1 MFKVIGAYFCL
12 LQPIDFDSL
21 LHPFYNVTVYV
32 QDTDPSHVDT
42 AHVEVRITDYNDNAP
57 VFTPNSKTVTI
68 YENVTV
74 GTTLH
79 RFTASD
85 RDTGRNRLFTY
96 VCLSLQSFK
105 GFVCVSMT

>member
-1 MFKVIGAYFCL
+1 MLLV
-12 LQPIDFDSL
+12 LQPVDYDSM
-21 LHPFYNVTVYV
+21 LHPFFNVTVYV

-42 AHVEVRITDYNDNAP
+42 AHIEVRITDYNDNAP

-68 YENVTV
+68 FENVTV

-85 RDTGRNRLFTY
+85 RDTGLNRIFTY
-96 VCLSLQSFK
+96 VFLCTCF
-105 GFVCVSMT
+105 CYVSYSCMC

>member
-1 MFKVIGAYFCL
+1 ML
-12 LQPIDFDSL
+12 S
-21 LHPFYNVTVYV
+21 PFFNVTVYV
-32 QDTDPSHVDT
+32 QDTDPSHVDA
-42 AHVEVRITDYNDNAP
+42 AHIEVRVTDYNDNAP

-85 RDTGRNRLFTY
+85 RDTGLNRLFTY
-96 VCLSLQSFK
+96 VPLCTHSHCILALASLTLL
-105 GFVCVSMT
+105 GFCF